1 MTYAE
6 LEKLTTDTL
15 QQAKAFSAEALQ
27 AMMIIAAHES
37 MRGRYRRQLKADK
50 PALSLWQIERP
61 TFDTVM
67 EFSARW
73 PDYAKRCGYAPELV
87 KFEDI
92 EHDDK
97 LACIVARA
105 RLSMDSRPLP
115 KTPMEQAEYAKEFWN
130 GSGKASSE
138 KYYHDWALWRRG

>member
-1 MTYAE
+1 MNYAE
-6 LEKLTTDTL
+6 LEKLVTDTIK
-15 QQAKAFSAEALQ
+15 QCKAFSDEALQ
-27 AMMIIAAHES
+27 TMMIIAAHES
-37 MRGRYRRQLKADK
+37 MRGRYRRQVGAAQ
-50 PALSLWQIERP
+50 PALGLWQMERP

-73 PDYAKRCGYAPELV
+73 PDYARRCGYDPALV

-92 EHDDK
+92 ENEDK

-115 KTPMEQAEYAKEFWN
+115 KTPMEQAQYALEFWN
-130 GSGKASSE
+130 AGGKASAE
-138 KYYHDWALWRRG
+138 KYYNDWALWRRG